1 MFVIVVGCGRVGS
14 ELAFRLFQAGHQVAV
29 IDEVGTSFENLHPD
43 YRGRTIEGEVL
54 SEEVLKRAGIESADG
69 LAAVTNSDSV
79 NAVVGH
85 VARTVYEVPNVVVR
99 NYNPRWLPM
108 HHAFGLQVVSS
119 TGWGAQ
125 RIEELLASPAGRAVL
140 SAGNGEV
147 EIYEVVVPAGW
158 AARPLSEL
166 LEEQGCVAA
175 AVTRGGRAMLPTGDM
190 LLEAGD
196 AVHVSATLEGMDR
209 LRDPDR
215 GEEDLMFVL
224 IAGGGRT
231 GAQLATFLVSQRH
244 HVRLIEHRPE
254 ILAHIHREL
263 PTEVVFHGNATDP
276 DVLERAGA
284 PEAQV
289 LAACMRGDADN
300 LALCFVARTRHRIPR
315 TIATINNPRNAWLF
329 DKRFHVDVAI
339 NQAEIL
345 ASLVEQEM
353 SLGEMMTLLKLRR
366 GRYSLV
372 EDLVQPTSPR
382 GGGRPS
388 GTWPCRPTP

>member
-14 ELAFRLFQAGHQVAV
+14 ELAFGLFQAGHQVAV

-54 SEEVLKRAGIESADG
+54 SEEVLKRSGIETADG

-125 RIEELLASPAGRAVL
+125 RIEELLANPAGRAVF

-158 AARPLSEL
+158 AGRPVSEL
-166 LEEQGCVAA
+166 LQGGDCVAA
-175 AVTRGGRAMLPTGDM
+175 AVTRAGRSMLPTPEM

-196 AVHVSATLEGMDR
+196 VVHASATREGMDR
-209 LRDPDR
+209 LRR
-215 GEEDLMFVL
+215 
-224 IAGGGRT
+224 
-231 GAQLATFLVSQRH
+231 
-244 HVRLIEHRPE
+244 
-254 ILAHIHREL
+254 
-263 PTEVVFHGNATDP
+263 
-276 DVLERAGA
+276 
-284 PEAQV
+284 
-289 LAACMRGDADN
+289 
-300 LALCFVARTRHRIPR
+300 
-315 TIATINNPRNAWLF
+315 
-329 DKRFHVDVAI
+329 
-339 NQAEIL
+339 
-345 ASLVEQEM
+345 LVET
-353 SLGEMMTLLKLRR
+353 GK
-366 GRYSLV
+366 G
-372 EDLVQPTSPR
+372 
-382 GGGRPS
+382 
-388 GTWPCRPTP
+388 

>member
-54 SEEVLKRAGIESADG
+54 SEEVLKRSGIETADG

-125 RIEELLASPAGRAVL
+125 RIEELLGSPGGRPVF

-147 EIYEVVVPAGW
+147 EVYEVVMPPAWGGRRVSDLVEGGECL
-158 AARPLSEL
+158 A
-166 LEEQGCVAA
+166 V
-175 AVTRGGRAMLPTGDM
+175 AVTRAGRSMLPAPEM

-196 AVHVSATLEGMDR
+196 VVHLSATPAGMDR
-209 LRDPDR
+209 VR
-215 GEEDLMFVL
+215 
-224 IAGGGRT
+224 
-231 GAQLATFLVSQRH
+231 QR
-244 HVRLIEHRPE
+244 
-254 ILAHIHREL
+254 
-263 PTEVVFHGNATDP
+263 
-276 DVLERAGA
+276 
-284 PEAQV
+284 
-289 LAACMRGDADN
+289 LAARKA
-300 LALCFVARTRHRIPR
+300 
-315 TIATINNPRNAWLF
+315 
-329 DKRFHVDVAI
+329 
-339 NQAEIL
+339 
-345 ASLVEQEM
+345 
-353 SLGEMMTLLKLRR
+353 
-366 GRYSLV
+366 
-372 EDLVQPTSPR
+372 
-382 GGGRPS
+382 
-388 GTWPCRPTP
+388 

>member
-14 ELAFRLFQAGHQVAV
+14 ELAFGLFQAGHQVAV

-54 SEEVLKRAGIESADG
+54 SEEVLKRSGIETADG

-125 RIEELLASPAGRAVL
+125 RIEELLANPAGRAVF

-158 AARPLSEL
+158 AGRPVSEL
-166 LEEQGCVAA
+166 LHGGDCVAA
-175 AVTRGGRAMLPTGDM
+175 AVTRAGRSMLPTPEM

-196 AVHVSATLEGMDR
+196 VVHVSATREGMDR
-209 LRDPDR
+209 LRR
-215 GEEDLMFVL
+215 
-224 IAGGGRT
+224 
-231 GAQLATFLVSQRH
+231 
-244 HVRLIEHRPE
+244 
-254 ILAHIHREL
+254 
-263 PTEVVFHGNATDP
+263 
-276 DVLERAGA
+276 
-284 PEAQV
+284 
-289 LAACMRGDADN
+289 
-300 LALCFVARTRHRIPR
+300 
-315 TIATINNPRNAWLF
+315 
-329 DKRFHVDVAI
+329 
-339 NQAEIL
+339 
-345 ASLVEQEM
+345 LVETRK
-353 SLGEMMTLLKLRR
+353 G
-366 GRYSLV
+366 
-372 EDLVQPTSPR
+372 
-382 GGGRPS
+382 
-388 GTWPCRPTP
+388 